1 MEELKVAKYGMVL
14 DLTRCLGCYAC
25 VVACKMCYGTRPD
38 VNYNG
43 VNRVEWGEYP
53 DAHQRYQLTMCMHCD
68 NAPCVEVCPVKA
80 TTKTEEGPVVMD
92 YEKCI
97 GCGLCVN
104 ACPYDART
112 LVKDDETTFEGK
124 VMVYEEES
132 AKRLNLVEKC
142 TMCYARAQQG
152 LKPMCVDH
160 CPGRARIHGD
170 VSDPESEI
178 SKYIAEHGAV
188 QVEGT
193 SIWIVAPADMPKE
206 YLPLSLAD
214 AMAAKAAK

>member
-1 MEELKVAKYGMVL
+1 
-14 DLTRCLGCYAC
+14 
-25 VVACKMCYGTRPD
+25 
-38 VNYNG
+38 
-43 VNRVEWGEYP
+43 
-53 DAHQRYQLTMCMHCD
+53 
-68 NAPCVEVCPVKA
+68 VKA

-92 YEKCI
+92 YDKCI
-97 GCGLCVN
+97 GCGLCVQ

-112 LVKDDETTFEGK
+112 LVTEDETAFEGQ

-142 TMCYARAQQG
+142 TMCYTRAQNGQ
-152 LKPMCVDH
+152 KPMCVDH

-214 AMAAKAAK
+214 AIAAKAAK